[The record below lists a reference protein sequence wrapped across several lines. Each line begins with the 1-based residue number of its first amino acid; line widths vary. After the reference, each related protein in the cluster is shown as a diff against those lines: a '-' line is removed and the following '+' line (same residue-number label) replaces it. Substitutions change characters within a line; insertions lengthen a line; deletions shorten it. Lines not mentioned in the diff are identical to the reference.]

1 MESTDIFDRMNGLA
15 QQPSMLPAP
24 TGQSTLQERITAHRA
39 WLQSIPCERPDPARR
54 YRIGVYI
61 RYFNQTRHSG
71 YLAYHKKQFEDTVA
85 LCPNWEL
92 VDFYVDEGA
101 AAPSM
106 ASAPAWCRLLEDCSA
121 GKVDLILT
129 QKISNVSRRPLEMT
143 FCAKLLARQE
153 HPVGIYFISEDIFT
167 LASYYTADPADGLFQ
182 PPPDRQVLPEERQ

>member
-24 TGQSTLQERITAHRA
+24 TGQSTLQERITAHRT
-39 WLQSIPCERPDPARR
+39 WLQSIPRERPDPARR

-71 YLAYHKKQFEDTVA
+71 YLEDTVA

>member
-39 WLQSIPCERPDPARR
+39 WLQSIPRERPDPARR

-106 ASAPAWCRLLEDCSA
+106 ASAPAWCHLLEDCSA